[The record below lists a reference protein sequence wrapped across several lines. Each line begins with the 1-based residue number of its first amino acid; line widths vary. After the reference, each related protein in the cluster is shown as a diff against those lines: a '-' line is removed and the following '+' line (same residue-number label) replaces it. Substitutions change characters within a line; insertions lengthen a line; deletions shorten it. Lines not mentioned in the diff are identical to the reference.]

1 MKLNT
6 QHKKS
11 LVKELKMNQFDKENL
26 NFLMALSSDEEWED
40 WAQYCDEDDFAY
52 ALELMKRRTAEISL
66 AMEDMVEEKEL
77 DLTEAN
83 ALINK
88 IKGMK

>member
-1 MKLNT
+1 
-6 QHKKS
+6 
-11 LVKELKMNQFDKENL
+11 MNPFDKENL
-26 NFLMALSSDEEWED
+26 NFLMALSTDEEWED
-40 WAQYCDEDDFAY
+40 WAQYCEEDDFAY

-66 AMEDMVEEKEL
+66 AMEDLAEEEKEL

-83 ALINK
+83 TLINK

>member
-1 MKLNT
+1 
-6 QHKKS
+6 
-11 LVKELKMNQFDKENL
+11 MNQFDKENL

-40 WAQYCDEDDFAY
+40 WAQYCEEDDFTY

-66 AMEDMVEEKEL
+66 AMEDMVEEKEF

-83 ALINK
+83 VLINK
-88 IKGMK
+88 IKGIK

>member
-1 MKLNT
+1 
-6 QHKKS
+6 
-11 LVKELKMNQFDKENL
+11 MNPFDKENL
-26 NFLMALSSDEEWED
+26 NFLMALSTDEEWED
-40 WAQYCDEDDFAY
+40 WAQYWDEDDFTY

-66 AMEDMVEEKEL
+66 AMEDLAEEEKEL

-83 ALINK
+83 TLINK

>member
-1 MKLNT
+1 
-6 QHKKS
+6 
-11 LVKELKMNQFDKENL
+11 MNQFDKENL
-26 NFLMALSSDEEWED
+26 NFLMALSSDEEWKD
-40 WAQYCDEDDFAY
+40 WAQYCEEDDFAY

-83 ALINK
+83 TLINK

>member
-1 MKLNT
+1 
-6 QHKKS
+6 
-11 LVKELKMNQFDKENL
+11 MNPFDKENL
-26 NFLMALSSDEEWED
+26 NFLMALSTDEEWED
-40 WAQYCDEDDFAY
+40 WAQYCDEDDFTY

-66 AMEDMVEEKEL
+66 AMEDLAEEEKEL

-83 ALINK
+83 TLINK

>member
-1 MKLNT
+1 
-6 QHKKS
+6 
-11 LVKELKMNQFDKENL
+11 MNPFDKENL
-26 NFLMALSSDEEWED
+26 NFLMAPSTDEEWED
-40 WAQYCDEDDFAY
+40 WAQYCDEDDFTY

-66 AMEDMVEEKEL
+66 AMEDLAEEEKEL

-83 ALINK
+83 TLINK

>member
-1 MKLNT
+1 
-6 QHKKS
+6 
-11 LVKELKMNQFDKENL
+11 VELKMNQFDKENL

-40 WAQYCDEDDFAY
+40 WAQYCEEDDFAY

-83 ALINK
+83 TLINK

>member
-1 MKLNT
+1 
-6 QHKKS
+6 
-11 LVKELKMNQFDKENL
+11 MNQFDKENL

>member
-1 MKLNT
+1 
-6 QHKKS
+6 
-11 LVKELKMNQFDKENL
+11 MNQFDKENL

-40 WAQYCDEDDFAY
+40 WAQYCEEDDFAY

-83 ALINK
+83 TLINK

>member
-1 MKLNT
+1 
-6 QHKKS
+6 
-11 LVKELKMNQFDKENL
+11 MNQFDKENL
-26 NFLMALSSDEEWED
+26 DFLMALSTDEEWED

-66 AMEDMVEEKEL
+66 AMEDLIEEVEEL

-83 ALINK
+83 ILINK
-88 IKGMK
+88 IKGLK